1 MADVLLGDHDYA
13 INDDVLYR
21 VRDDLWLPCKVVNIT
36 PRRIVVRPQQKHAS
50 TRNTTASQL
59 KHVPKEAKKA

>member
-1 MADVLLGDHDYA
+1 VADVLLDAHDYA
-13 INDDVLYR
+13 IGDDVLYR

-36 PRRIVVRPQQKHAS
+36 RRRIVIRPHQKHAA

-59 KHVPKEAKKA
+59 RHVPKEAKA